1 MDWSIAWYVLAALLV
16 ISGVI
21 FTVIPPLPGVL
32 LVFAGLLL
40 AAWSEGFEYVGP
52 VALMLMAFIAI
63 LSYVVDVVASAL
75 GAKKTGA
82 TPQAIWG
89 AALGALFG
97 VFFGIP
103 GILLGPFIGA
113 MAVQYLQDRDMVQ
126 AGKVGIGAWIG
137 MAVGT
142 ALKLALVFV
151 LIGMYVLMR
160 FI

>member
-1 MDWSIAWYVLAALLV
+1 MDWTIAWYVLAALLV
-16 ISGVI
+16 IAGVI
-21 FTVIPPLPGVL
+21 FTVIPPLPGVF
-32 LVFAGLLL
+32 LVFGGLFL
-40 AAWSEGFEYVGP
+40 AAWSDGFEYVGT
-52 VALMLMAFIAI
+52 VTLMLMAFIAV
-63 LSYVVDVVASAL
+63 LSYLVDLVASAL

-113 MAVQYLQDRDMVQ
+113 MAVQYVQDRDMVQ
-126 AGKVGIGAWIG
+126 AGKVGLGAWIG

-151 LIGMYVLMR
+151 MIGMYALMR
-160 FI
+160 FV

>member
-1 MDWSIAWYVLAALLV
+1 MDWTIAWYVLAALLV
-16 ISGVI
+16 IAGMI
-21 FTVIPPLPGVL
+21 FTVIPPLPGVF
-32 LVFAGLLL
+32 LVFGGLFL
-40 AAWSEGFEYVGP
+40 AAWSDGFEYVGT
-52 VALMLMAFIAI
+52 VTLMLMAFIAV
-63 LSYVVDVVASAL
+63 LSYLVDLVASAL

-113 MAVQYLQDRDMVQ
+113 MAVQYVQDRDMVQ
-126 AGKVGIGAWIG
+126 AGKVGLGAWIG

-151 LIGMYVLMR
+151 MIGMYALMR
-160 FI
+160 FV